1 MAFTLLTTQGFF
13 YPRDSGIL
21 LRSGKQFEDNL
32 RRKEVR
38 SCCRSLRKSWWGAS
52 RSGRDPGQTG
62 ESLLV
67 EPTLENL
74 AEPAP
79 PQAEASGTEAGLELD
94 KWDVSS
100 PGRSVTL
107 RERGKGNSRIRVM
120 KLSGLEGL

>member
-1 MAFTLLTTQGFF
+1 VAFTLLTTQGFF
-13 YPRDSGIL
+13 HPRDSGIL
-21 LRSGKQFEDNL
+21 LRSGKQFEENL
-32 RRKEVR
+32 RRKEVC
-38 SCCRSLRKSWWGAS
+38 SCCWSLRKSWRGVS
-52 RSGRDPGQTG
+52 RSGRDPRQTG

-107 RERGKGNSRIRVM
+107 RERGKGTPESE
-120 KLSGLEGL
+120 S